1 MEKNT
6 KIIIIA
12 LVIVLILVALG
23 VVYVFLR
30 GNTEKK
36 ETEEEVD
43 KKLEIVFSECSVET
57 SDRGSVKLS
66 DSDSSKINADIS
78 LVYSGDACY
87 INTVIEN
94 KGNVPAKLTDFKV
107 YNRATSTIFDDE
119 DIEVLVPDIYTMEK
133 SELQPGE
140 SVEVVFTVKYKNNS
154 DKENADAEFDV
165 QVEYEEVSE

>member
-43 KKLEIVFSECSVET
+43 KKLEIH
-57 SDRGSVKLS
+57 RK
-66 DSDSSKINADIS
+66 
-78 LVYSGDACY
+78 YSMNFLKKA
-87 INTVIEN
+87 
-94 KGNVPAKLTDFKV
+94 L
-107 YNRATSTIFDDE
+107 E
-119 DIEVLVPDIYTMEK
+119 D
-133 SELQPGE
+133 
-140 SVEVVFTVKYKNNS
+140 
-154 DKENADAEFDV
+154 
-165 QVEYEEVSE
+165 